1 MGISLEGNLLAV
13 AAVGVLAGVVAIA
26 LAVLS
31 VGVVRR
37 SLRRLAASLEDLH
50 RHPLV
55 GVVPPEGDPLLGAL
69 TLEMNSLIADL
80 RARLQ
85 ESEKRSADLESLA
98 SGPPDL
104 ALVRADPDWGVTFF
118 SRGAVALLGW
128 PSEEIGGRHIEVLF
142 APGEWER
149 ILPKLARRSL
159 RESGISETIGM
170 QRRDGRVFS
179 ALVSIAGLPGD
190 GGGVLVAARDLT
202 ADQEA
207 EGRLRESEERYRR
220 LVEGMGDGVFIVQD
234 DRLIYANPALARLL
248 GVEREA
254 LAGVPVSRIIHPHDV
269 LRVLD
274 LMRRAQSGHEVAG
287 GARCLLSSIGGVALE
302 VRLAWAMSESQGGRA
317 LVVTVTDVTR
327 RARFERALAVSEARL
342 QATLDSTG
350 DGILVLEDAGRGL
363 EVTLANRTFCD
374 LIGMR
379 ADALIG
385 RSLHG
390 IGGLLVERGADS
402 GALEPFLS
410 ACAGRRQAG
419 AEGVAI
425 AQPRRALLDLTAGPG
440 GSAARGP
447 RGGLNPGRGGPRR
460 AGRRLGRRPSVE
472 ELRRA
477 KAELEAAC
485 RDLGAAQKE
494 VAERN
499 EQLVKLNA
507 ELRSLDEMKSNLL
520 ANVSHELHTPLVS
533 IKGYTEMVLKRRLG
547 PLTPEQERGL
557 GVALK
562 NIDRLIEM
570 IDNLLS
576 FSRIE
581 KGETQLH
588 LEDVP
593 LWQVVDE
600 AIELVGER
608 IRKKSLSVTTQYE
621 TDELAVRGDR
631 VKIGQVLVNLLT
643 NAIKFNKEEG
653 RITLTVRKGTKG
665 FLEVDVADT
674 GVGIPE
680 EARDRIFERFYQAD
694 SSPRRKYEGTGIGL
708 SIVRDILRLH
718 GCTIRVRSQAGL
730 GSVFT
735 FTLPLARDQQVSASR
750 HAPGRA
756 REKNPRDT

>member
-1 MGISLEGNLLAV
+1 MGTSVEGNLLAV
-13 AAVGVLAGVVAIA
+13 AAVAFLAGVVALA
-26 LAVLS
+26 LAVLN
-31 VGVVRR
+31 VGLVRR
-37 SLRRLAASLEDLH
+37 ALRRLAAGLEDLR

-55 GVVPPEGDPLLGAL
+55 GVVPPEGDLLLGGLA
-69 TLEMNSLIADL
+69 LEMNSLIADL

-85 ESEKRSADLESLA
+85 ESQKRSADFECLA

-104 ALVRADPDWGVTFF
+104 ALVGADPDWGITFF

-128 PSEEIGGRHIEVLF
+128 PSEEIGRLHLEALF

-159 RESGISETIGM
+159 RESGISENMRM

-190 GGGVLVAARDLT
+190 GGVLVAARDLT
-202 ADQEA
+202 TDQEA

-220 LVEGMGDGVFIVQD
+220 LVEGMGDGVFIVED
-234 DRLIYANPALARLL
+234 DRLVYANPALARML
-248 GVEREA
+248 GVERES
-254 LAGVPVSRIIHPHDV
+254 LAGAPVSHIFHPHDV

-274 LMRRAQSGHEVAG
+274 LMRRAQSGHEASG
-287 GARCLLSSIGGVALE
+287 EIRCLLSSTPTAALE
-302 VRLAWAMSESQGGRA
+302 VRLAWARTESQGRRA
-317 LVVTVTDVTR
+317 LVATVTDVTG
-327 RARFERALAVSEARL
+327 RARFERVLAASEARL

-350 DGILVLEDAGRGL
+350 DGILVLEDSGRGL
-363 EVTLANRTFCD
+363 EVTLANRTFRD
-374 LIGMR
+374 LIGLR
-379 ADALIG
+379 PEALIG
-385 RSLHG
+385 RSLRET
-390 IGGLLVERGADS
+390 GGLLEERGAGS
-402 GALEPFLS
+402 AALESFLS
-410 ACAGRRQAG
+410 ACAGRREAR

-425 AQPRRALLDLTAGPG
+425 AQPQRALLDLTAGPVV
-440 GSAARGP
+440 SAAGEPVGVIITARDVT
-447 RGGLNPGRGGPRR
+447 RR
-460 AGRRLGRRPSVE
+460 VDSEQELRRSVE

-477 KAELEAAC
+477 KAELECAC
-485 RDLGAAQKE
+485 RDLAATQKE

-499 EQLVKLNA
+499 EQLVRLNA

-576 FSRIE
+576 FSRLE
-581 KGETQLH
+581 QGETQLR

-593 LWQVVDE
+593 LWQIIDE

-608 IRKKSLSVTTQYE
+608 IRKKSITVTTQYE
-621 TDELAVRGDR
+621 TDELVVRGDR

-643 NAIKFNKEEG
+643 NAVKFNRDGG
-653 RITLTVRKGTKG
+653 RITLTARKGPKG
-665 FLEVDVADT
+665 FLEVEVADT
-674 GVGIPE
+674 GSGIPKD
-680 EARDRIFERFYQAD
+680 ALGKIFERFYQAD
-694 SSPRRKYEGTGIGL
+694 TSPRRRYEGTGIGL

-718 GCTIRVRSQAGL
+718 GCTIRVASEVGE

-735 FTLPLARDQQVSASR
+735 FTLPQARDQEVSASR
-750 HAPGRA
+750 PPSGRGRA
-756 REKNPRDT
+756 ET

>member
-1 MGISLEGNLLAV
+1 MGTSFDTALGIFAAV
-13 AAVGVLAGVVAIA
+13 AIVAGVVALS

-31 VGVVRR
+31 IGLLRR
-37 SLRRLAASLEDLH
+37 SLRRVTDQIEELR

-55 GVVPPEGDPLLGAL
+55 GVLPPETDPALRVL
-69 TLEMNSLIADL
+69 TLEFNHLLADL
-80 RARLQ
+80 RARLL
-85 ESEKRSADLESLA
+85 ETAKRSDDLEALA
-98 SGPPDL
+98 AGPPDL
-104 ALVRADPDWGVTFF
+104 ALVGLDDDWSVTFF
-118 SRGAVALLGW
+118 SRGAVNLLGW
-128 PSEEIGGRHIEVLF
+128 APEEIAGRHVEALF
-142 APGEWER
+142 APGEWNR
-149 ILPKLARRSL
+149 VLPKLARRSL
-159 RESGISETIGM
+159 REAGLSETLRL
-170 QRRDGRVFS
+170 QRRDGGVF
-179 ALVSIAGLPGD
+179 AAQVSIAGA
-190 GGGVLVAARDLT
+190 GGGGASMLLAARDLT
-202 ADQEA
+202 ADQA
-207 EGRLRESEERYRR
+207 LHSTLRDSEERYRG
-220 LVEGMGDGVFIVQD
+220 LVEGMGDGVFILQD
-234 DRLIYANPALARLL
+234 DRIVYANAALSRMVGADRDALL
-248 GVEREA
+248 GSP
-254 LAGVPVSRIIHPHDV
+254 LAQIVHSHDL
-269 LRVLD
+269 LRVLEV
-274 LMRRAQSGHEVAG
+274 LRRARSGTEPSG
-287 GARCLLSSIGGVALE
+287 EIRCLLSSHGPVPIE
-302 VRLAWAMSESQGGRA
+302 VRLAWARTEFKGRA
-317 LVVTVTDVTR
+317 ALVGTVTDVSGH
-327 RARFERALAVSEARL
+327 ARFERALAESQARL
-342 QATLDSTG
+342 VATLQSTS
-350 DGILVLEDAGRGL
+350 DGILVLEETGRGL
-363 EVTLANRTFCD
+363 EATVANRAFCNLWGIPVD
-374 LIGMR
+374 LLVGRTHGEIVDRLKERCVDPAALEAFLGEAAAGRAAR
-379 ADALIG
+379 AD
-385 RSLHG
+385 G
-390 IGGLLVERGADS
+390 IEIRDPRVLV
-402 GALEPFLS
+402 
-410 ACAGRRQAG
+410 
-419 AEGVAI
+419 
-425 AQPRRALLDLTAGPG
+425 DLVAGPMA
-440 GSAARGP
+440 SAVAERPGVIVTARDVT
-447 RGGLNPGRGGPRR
+447 RR
-460 AGRRLGRRPSVE
+460 VDGERD
-472 ELRRA
+472 LRKSLEDLSRA
-477 KAELEAAC
+477 KTDLEAAN
-485 RDLGAAQKE
+485 RELAAAQKE
-494 VAERN
+494 LAERN
-499 EQLVKLNA
+499 EQLVKLNT

-533 IKGYTEMVLKRRLG
+533 IKGYTEMILKRRLG

-653 RITLTVRKGTKG
+653 RITLTVRKGAKG

-680 EARDRIFERFYQAD
+680 EARDKIFERFYQAD